1 MTTSN
6 PKLITCIV
14 QRGKADMVVDAAMA
28 AGAQGATI
36 CYGRGTGVRERL
48 GLSGLFIKPEKE
60 IIYIVTKQEES
71 EAVLEAVVDA
81 AHLREKGQGFAFL
94 HELDQAIGFLAE

>member
-1 MTTSN
+1 MKSN

-14 QRGKADMVVDAAMA
+14 QRGKADKVVEAAMA

-36 CYGRGTGVRERL
+36 SFGRGMGVRERL
-48 GLSGLFIKPEKE
+48 GLGGLFIRPEKE

-71 EAVLEAVVDA
+71 EAVMAAVVKA
-81 AHLREKGQGFAFL
+81 ARLKEKGQGFAFL
-94 HELDQAIGFLAE
+94 HELDQAIGFVEE